1 MSRKPPLTPAGITD
15 AAIAIADG
23 EGLDAVSMRRLAGDL
38 GVSAMALYRHV
49 ADRSDLL
56 LLMAR
61 AATAEFSL
69 LPAGIHT
76 WQQMLAHMADAQWA
90 AFSAHPWLLRIVLTP
105 RRLVN
110 MASPGDVE
118 RILSTLAS
126 AGLAEEQGFDCLL
139 GISAAV
145 IGTSSITAAA
155 HYGPVFEG
163 QPAAADGGQ
172 GEWKDGTMVTRH
184 PRAAR
189 FQQQGI
195 TYAGSRRSLDFFV
208 ANFIAGV
215 EQTLTHTQGSPTG
228 PAIWKEQA

>member
-1 MSRKPPLTPAGITD
+1 MSRKNPLTPDGI
-15 AAIAIADG
+15 AAAAVAIADA
-23 EGLDAVSMRRLAGDL
+23 EGLDAVSMRRVAGDL

-49 ADRSDLL
+49 ADRNDLL
-56 LLMAR
+56 LMMAG

-69 LPAGIHT
+69 LGPGTRT
-76 WQQMLAHMADAQWA
+76 WQQVLAHMADAQWE
-90 AFSAHPWLLRIVLTP
+90 AFTAHRWLLRIVLTP

-118 RILSTLAS
+118 RILATLAS
-126 AGLAEEQGFDCLL
+126 AGLSEEQGFDCLL

-145 IGTSSITAAA
+145 IGTSAITAAA
-155 HYGPVFEG
+155 HYGPAFDG
-163 QPAAADGGQ
+163 QPAPADGGQ
-172 GEWKDGTMVTRH
+172 GEWKDGTAVALH

-215 EQTLTHTQGSPTG
+215 EQTLAQAQDLPTG
-228 PAIWKEQA
+228 SATRKE